1 MTTTKERHYSDLFL
15 VFLKDFWLKWVSEY
29 ESLSPQEKKVTDQ
42 AYLKDLPN
50 LIKKHQKKSS

>member
-1 MTTTKERHYSDLFL
+1 M
-15 VFLKDFWLKWVSEY
+15 FLKDFWLKWVLEY

-50 LIKKHQKKSS
+50 LIKKRQKKSS